1 MKAIKTVE
9 QFRYFVGFNGRLFRV
24 TFRKADGSIRKM
36 VARLDVKSYLTGGG
50 AKYDAKERN
59 NIVVFSMRDKAYRTI
74 KIDNLLSIKANGELI
89 ENN

>member
-1 MKAIKTVE
+1 MKTINTTQ
-9 QFRYFVGFNGRLFRV
+9 QFREFVGDKDRLFSV
-24 TFRKADGSIRKM
+24 TFRKSDGSIRKM
-36 VARLDVKSYLTGGG
+36 VARLNVTSYLTGGG
-50 AKYDAKERN
+50 ARYNAAERN